1 MEQIENPQV
10 LSVFSGFVLNPAKI
24 QADDTG
30 HLIALLKEF
39 PYCQILHTCLGRA
52 TLLADARGFAPV
64 LTRAALQ
71 VPDRNIL
78 HMVVHHADTLERLEI
93 QDHSGLRMKPE
104 QKMLEFDEAG
114 LEKIPEVEVIVEAVE
129 AEDTSAESMLI
140 EALALDEDFVDELS
154 EAHLLA
160 SDALNVA
167 HKVTKYDDDTLP
179 YSFLWWLNKTRNDHA
194 GVYTYQPYIKLQSET
209 TMRSPKSNLA
219 DGLDQQIVEHIFH
232 QQIPPLVQLENQ
244 GAITFK
250 RKEEAI
256 LDKFIQ
262 EDPQIK
268 PPQSGNLTT
277 ENKARQSAQ
286 DLNDLVSET
295 LARIYT
301 RQMLLDKAIDTYKK
315 LSLRFPEK
323 SAYFTHLIHALE
335 EKLNK

>member
-10 LSVFSGFVLNPAKI
+10 LSLFSDFVLNPAKI
-24 QADDTG
+24 QADDTRN
-30 HLIALLKEF
+30 LVALLEEF
-39 PYCQILHTCLGRA
+39 PYCQILHACLCRA
-52 TLLADARGFAPV
+52 NLLATAGSFVPT

-78 HMVVHHADTLERLEI
+78 HMVVHHADTLERFET
-93 QDHSGLRMKPE
+93 QDYSGLRVKPE
-104 QKMLEFDEAG
+104 PKMLEFYEAD
-114 LEKIPEVEVIVEAVE
+114 LDTIPEVEVIVDSIEVE
-129 AEDTSAESMLI
+129 ETSVESSVL
-140 EALALDEDFVDELS
+140 EALDLDEDSIVELP
-154 EAHLLA
+154 EAHLFA

-179 YSFLWWLNKTRNDHA
+179 YSFLWWLNKIRNNHA
-194 GVYTYQPYIKLQSET
+194 GVYTYQPYIKLQPET
-209 TMRSPKSNLA
+209 ITHSPKGNQV

-232 QQIPPLVQLENQ
+232 QVPPLVQLESQ

-268 PPQSGNLTT
+268 PPQPGNLTT